1 MDWPAV
7 LGAALTAIASLVGVL
22 YSNRATRK
30 LVMYRVDQLE
40 KKVEIHNTFDRRM
53 VAIETKLGMISG
65 GK

>member
-1 MDWPAV
+1 MDWAAL

>member
-1 MDWPAV
+1 MDWAAV